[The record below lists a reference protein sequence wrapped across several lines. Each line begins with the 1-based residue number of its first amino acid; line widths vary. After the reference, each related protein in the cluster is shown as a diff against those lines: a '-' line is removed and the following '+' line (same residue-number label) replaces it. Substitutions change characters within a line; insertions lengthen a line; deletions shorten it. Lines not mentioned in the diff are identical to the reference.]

1 MKILLSIFTAAAV
14 CTAYGQGTF
23 EAIQGYNNPTTAF
36 WDGTVGGTFSV
47 NSYITVTSLGC
58 FDYLFG
64 LNQGTIQVGLWDSA
78 GNLMASNTVSPS
90 STLVNQSRYQS
101 IDPVFLDP
109 NQIYHLGAYSTNGT
123 IFVDIAAPG
132 LGGVVTNA
140 PEIALGDSARI
151 EFGFA
156 SPVAVAGTPGAFY
169 LGPNFQFQDRVPE
182 PASGALLGVAGLLFA
197 ACRCCRS
204 SRRVGLP
211 GRPPSA

>member
-1 MKILLSIFTAAAV
+1 MKLLLSIFTAAAL

-64 LNQGTIQVGLWDSA
+64 LNQGTIQVGLWDSTGA
-78 GNLMASNTVSPS
+78 LIASNTVSAS
-90 STLVNQSRYQS
+90 STPVNQSRYQS

-123 IFVDIAAPG
+123 IFLDIAAPG

-151 EFGFA
+151 EGGFA
-156 SPVAVAGTPGAFY
+156 SPVAVPGTPGAFY

-182 PASGALLGVAGLLFA
+182 PATGLLVGLAGLLLVGF
-197 ACRCCRS
+197 RKWHSRS
-204 SRRVGLP
+204 RK
-211 GRPPSA
+211 